1 MTDFNCNF
9 MVQVAF
15 DIDIGLVFN
24 KSFPV
29 DPYNSNFK
37 AYANTCIYSFFCDL
51 NLKRCTLIFAFK
63 YLINILK

>member
-24 KSFPV
+24 KSFSV
-29 DPYNSNFK
+29 DLYNSNFK
-37 AYANTCIYSFFCDL
+37 AYANTCICSFFCDL
-51 NLKRCTLIFAFK
+51 DLKRVIFDFK